1 MNQRNQSTMKI
12 SARPP
17 WLRKQK
23 RLTSEVMRT
32 RRHIDELGLNTV
44 CESAR
49 CPNLGECYACGNA
62 TFLILGDHCTRNCAF
77 CAVEHRTP
85 EPPDPREGEKI
96 AEYAKANDIRYAV
109 VTSVTRD
116 DLADGG
122 AAHFCRVVEDLTRLL
137 PSLQIE
143 LLVPDFKGRRQSIQ
157 TVAALPIQVFAHN
170 VETVQELYPRVRRGA
185 NYRRSLDVLRVA
197 AAVRNRADGTGNEAL
212 RIKSGIMVGLGESDE
227 QLQRLFEDLA
237 AVPVEILTIGQY
249 LQPSKFNA
257 PVHRYYEPDEYELL
271 REKAVASGVRHVVA
285 GPYVRSSYLAE
296 KAYRGSLEKTV

>member
-1 MNQRNQSTMKI
+1 MKI

-23 RLTSEVMRT
+23 RLTPEVMKT
-32 RRHIDELGLNTV
+32 RRHIDQLGLHTV

-77 CAVEHRTP
+77 CAVEHGATETP
-85 EPPDPREGEKI
+85 DVREGEKI
-96 AEYAKANDIRYAV
+96 AAYIRDNNIRYAV
-109 VTSVTRD
+109 LTSVTRD
-116 DLADGG
+116 DLPDGG
-122 AAHFCRVVEDLTRLL
+122 AAHFRRVVLDLKRML
-137 PSLQIE
+137 PDVQIE
-143 LLVPDFKGRRQSIQ
+143 LLVPDFQGRSESIE
-157 TVAALPIQVFAHN
+157 TVAALPIEVFAHN
-170 VETVQELYPRVRRGA
+170 IETVRELYPRVRKGA
-185 NYRRSLDVLRVA
+185 DYRRSLKVLKFA
-197 AAVRNRADGTGNEAL
+197 ASLRSGQDWLKEDSP
-212 RIKSGIMVGLGESDE
+212 RIKSGIMVGLGETRE
-227 QLQRLFEDLA
+227 QLQSLFEEMA

-271 REKAVASGVRHVVA
+271 REKAVACGIRHVVA

-296 KAYRGSLEKTV
+296 SAYRGSL

>member
-1 MNQRNQSTMKI
+1 MKI
-12 SARPP
+12 TARPP
-17 WLRKQK
+17 WLRKEK
-23 RLTSEVMRT
+23 RLTPEVMRT
-32 RRHIDELGLNTV
+32 RRHIDGLGLHTV

-77 CAVEHRTP
+77 CAVEHGKP
-85 EPPDPREGEKI
+85 QLPDRQEGKKI
-96 AEYAKANDIRYAV
+96 ADFVRGNQIRYAV
-109 VTSVTRD
+109 LTSVTRD
-116 DLADGG
+116 DLPDGG
-122 AAHFCRVVEDLTRLL
+122 AAHFCRVVSDLKRLV

-143 LLVPDFKGRRQSIQ
+143 LLVPDFQGRRESVEA
-157 TVAALPIQVFAHN
+157 VAALPVQVFAHN
-170 VETVQELYPRVRRGA
+170 IETVPELYPPVRRGA
-185 NYRRSLDVLRVA
+185 DYRRSLWVLKIA
-197 AAVRNRADGTGNEAL
+197 ASLRSRQDKLVEAVP
-212 RIKSGIMVGLGESDE
+212 RIKSGIMVGLGETEE

-271 REKAVASGVRHVVA
+271 REKAVACGIRHVVA

-296 KAYRGSLEKTV
+296 QAYRGSL